1 MLSNTCETLYFR
13 LDKMQC
19 NKGTPQGELVAVVPL
34 FLLLHLNEMSNVI
47 NERTKRLVFADGLTR
62 AGKLQ
67 ELDHGEI
74 VL

>member
-1 MLSNTCETLYFR
+1 
-13 LDKMQC
+13 MQC

>member
-1 MLSNTCETLYFR
+1 
-13 LDKMQC
+13 MQC
-19 NKGTPQGELVAVVPL
+19 NEGTPPGDPVDVVPL
-34 FLLLHLNEMSNVI
+34 FLLLHLNETSNVI

>member
-1 MLSNTCETLYFR
+1 
-13 LDKMQC
+13 MQC
-19 NKGTPQGELVAVVPL
+19 NEGTPQGELVAVVPL
-34 FLLLHLNEMSNVI
+34 FLLLHLNETSNVI